1 MTLEY
6 KILWIEDKIK
16 SIRGNKRVIERY
28 LENTKGFISNVQI
41 VETFDEFE
49 SSIGYD
55 NLKNYD
61 LLLIDLNLDEDD
73 DSQKDGNL
81 IIQNIRNQQI
91 YTEIIFYSSQYED
104 LQDKLKEQHF
114 VEGIFTSERKMIDTK
129 AKQIIDVT
137 LHKVQDVNNL
147 RGLIMAEVAEL
158 DRLKEKILLLGSE
171 KIPDK
176 QLEKYTLKQVKRSNN
191 KNINKINTYT
201 EEIENVTY
209 SMLLKQAGF
218 IDANKKAYATG
229 EILDKLEILE
239 PINKKD
245 FSDSYIKNILGMR
258 NKFAHIEECDGEDE
272 EGNSCKVIG
281 DIPFTEKKCIEIR
294 KEIRMYKKLLE
305 EIYLKVDEA

>member
-6 KILWIEDKIK
+6 KILWIEDEIK
-16 SIRGNKRVIERY
+16 SIRGNKRVIEKY
-28 LENTKGFISNVQI
+28 LENTKGFIPNVQI
-41 VETFDEFE
+41 VKTFDEFE
-49 SSIGYD
+49 NDIGYD
-55 NLKNYD
+55 DLKNYD

-104 LQDKLKEQHF
+104 LKEKVTEHF

-158 DRLKEKILLLGSE
+158 DRLKEKIIIKGSN
-171 KIPDK
+171 KVSNKAI
-176 QLEKYTLKQVKRSNN
+176 EKYTLKKIKESGTSNQNKAKRFL
-191 KNINKINTYT
+191 
-201 EEIENVTY
+201 EDIENITFE
-209 SMLLKQAGF
+209 SLFQSLGF
-218 IDANKKAYATG
+218 VDSDKKAKATG
-229 EILDKLEILE
+229 EILAKLGITE
-239 PINKKD
+239 PISKD
-245 FSDSYIKNILGMR
+245 DFIQPYIDNILIKR
-258 NKFAHIEECDGEDE
+258 NKFAHIEECDGVDE
-272 EGNSCKVIG
+272 YGNACKVIG
-281 DIPFTEKKCIEIR
+281 DIPFTEEKCIEIR

-305 EIYLKVDEA
+305 KIYLKVYEA

>member
-6 KILWIEDKIK
+6 KILWIEDEIK

-28 LENTKGFISNVQI
+28 LENTKGFISNIQI
-41 VETFDEFE
+41 IETFDEFE
-49 SSIGYD
+49 NNIGYD

-104 LQDKLKEQHF
+104 LQEKIKEHF
-114 VEGIFTSERKMIDTK
+114 VEGIFTSERKMINTK

-158 DRLKEKILLLGSE
+158 DRLKEKIIIKGSN
-171 KIPDK
+171 KISNK
-176 QLEKYTLKQVKRSNN
+176 AIEKYTLKKIKESGTSNQNKAKRFL
-191 KNINKINTYT
+191 
-201 EEIENVTY
+201 EDIENITFEPLFQ
-209 SMLLKQAGF
+209 SLGF
-218 IDANKKAYATG
+218 VDSDKKAKATG
-229 EILDKLEILE
+229 EILAKLGISE
-239 PINKKD
+239 PITKD
-245 FSDSYIKNILGMR
+245 AFIQPYINNILGKR
-258 NKFAHIEECDGEDE
+258 NKFAHVEECDGVDE
-272 EGNSCKVIG
+272 HGNNCKVIG
-281 DIPFTEKKCIEIR
+281 DIPFTEEKCIEIR
-294 KEIRMYKKLLE
+294 KEIRYYKGLLE
-305 EIYLKVDEA
+305 EIDTKIDEA